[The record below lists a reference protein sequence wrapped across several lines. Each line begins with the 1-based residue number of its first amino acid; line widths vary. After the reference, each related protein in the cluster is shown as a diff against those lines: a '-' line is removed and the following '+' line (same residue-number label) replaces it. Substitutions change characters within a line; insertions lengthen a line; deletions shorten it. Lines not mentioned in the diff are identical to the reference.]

1 MKELI
6 EYIGEN
12 NGWQSLAIIFVLFI
26 TGFSSF
32 IKGWDFI
39 LARFEIETKGS
50 KRRKEQVKKCAVQE
64 AAIKALENKIT
75 EYDKINHDHWQVSI
89 DYREKYAYDQN
100 AIMEQLSSLTNLIN
114 SLQKKIDE
122 NELRK
127 QVDGLRTTIISFAT
141 SLGNPQFR
149 PSLDH
154 YNNIFAK
161 IEEYEEV
168 LEKNGLENG
177 QTTVSVKIIKRH
189 YEQAL
194 ERGDFLV
201 RADDIN

>member
-1 MKELI
+1 MQELI
-6 EYIGEN
+6 EYVGDN
-12 NGWQSLAIIFVLFI
+12 NGWQSLAIIFVLFV
-26 TGFSSF
+26 TGAPSF
-32 IKGWDFI
+32 IKGWDF
-39 LARFEIETKGS
+39 LLSRFEIETKGS
-50 KRRKEQVKKCAVQE
+50 KRRKEQNKRCAVQE
-64 AAIKALENKIT
+64 AAIKALENKIA
-75 EYDKINHDHWQVSI
+75 EYDKINHDHWQVST

-100 AIMEQLSSLTNLIN
+100 VIMEQLSSLTELIN
-114 SLQKKIDE
+114 SLQTKIDE
-122 NELRK
+122 NELKK

-168 LEKNGLENG
+168 LEENGLENG

-189 YEQAL
+189 YEEAI
-194 ERGDFLV
+194 ERGDFLIKM
-201 RADDIN
+201 DEN